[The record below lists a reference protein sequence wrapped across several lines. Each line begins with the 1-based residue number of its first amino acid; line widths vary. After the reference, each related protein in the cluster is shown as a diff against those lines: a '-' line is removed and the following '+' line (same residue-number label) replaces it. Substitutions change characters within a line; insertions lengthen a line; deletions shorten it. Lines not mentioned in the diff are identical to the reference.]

1 MDKEKLPIKFFA
13 PREVDELLVEGG
25 GNKDKPKWVLT
36 GDKLERRATK
46 LASSLDKIEK
56 KLSERKIN
64 NSPVPFTFIAK
75 IQEDSTAKSKRS
87 SVTGMLQVGVDGVI
101 GVASNN
107 KLMVCID
114 SLEHLKEI
122 GQRINQYEDNDYAIS
137 CIEDFEEFLPSVSYL
152 DNKCNYKV
160 KLIDYQNYE
169 QNLSLQRLLER
180 TFVKKKIEF
189 KKTEYSE
196 NCYIYNIKQISKT
209 QLDELENSEI
219 FDAIFSVEPMPRYI
233 AILDI
238 LEDDDTI
245 PVKKPIDGKAY
256 TIVGILDNGIEKI
269 PNLKPWIVD
278 RWSPYPDSSISATH
292 GTFVA
297 GVALEGDECE
307 GKTWVGHKGL
317 KLFDAAVFP
326 DTDKEGLEEDE
337 LIENIKD
344 VIKQFHKQVKIWNL
358 SISITREVSDS
369 KFSDF
374 AIALDSLQEK
384 YDVLICKS
392 AGNCSNFMK
401 NLPKGRIHEG
411 ADSVLSLVVGSI
423 AHKKGKNDYA
433 DINNPSPFSRIG
445 PGPEYIIKPEVSHYG
460 GNAGIDAQGNLVTSG
475 VKSFGKD
482 GKMAQAVGTSFAT
495 PRITSLAAGIQQE
508 LNEEFDALLLKA
520 LIIHSSSYPSEMT
533 VPNLERTKQV
543 GFGIPKTVSE
553 IIYNSPHEA
562 TLILRDDLAK
572 GEKIDIM
579 DFPMPQ
585 CLIKDG
591 LYTGQVFVTLV
602 YAPVLSPSQGI
613 EYCQSNLDVKFGSY
627 DEKQARDTSV
637 VTC

>member
-245 PVKKPIDGKAY
+245 PVKKPIHHH
-256 TIVGILDNGIEKI
+256 I
-269 PNLKPWIVD
+269 
-278 RWSPYPDSSISATH
+278 
-292 GTFVA
+292 
-297 GVALEGDECE
+297 
-307 GKTWVGHKGL
+307 
-317 KLFDAAVFP
+317 
-326 DTDKEGLEEDE
+326 
-337 LIENIKD
+337 
-344 VIKQFHKQVKIWNL
+344 
-358 SISITREVSDS
+358 
-369 KFSDF
+369 
-374 AIALDSLQEK
+374 
-384 YDVLICKS
+384 
-392 AGNCSNFMK
+392 
-401 NLPKGRIHEG
+401 
-411 ADSVLSLVVGSI
+411 
-423 AHKKGKNDYA
+423 
-433 DINNPSPFSRIG
+433 
-445 PGPEYIIKPEVSHYG
+445 
-460 GNAGIDAQGNLVTSG
+460 
-475 VKSFGKD
+475 
-482 GKMAQAVGTSFAT
+482 
-495 PRITSLAAGIQQE
+495 
-508 LNEEFDALLLKA
+508 
-520 LIIHSSSYPSEMT
+520 
-533 VPNLERTKQV
+533 
-543 GFGIPKTVSE
+543 
-553 IIYNSPHEA
+553 
-562 TLILRDDLAK
+562 LAK
-572 GEKIDIM
+572 
-579 DFPMPQ
+579 
-585 CLIKDG
+585 
-591 LYTGQVFVTLV
+591 
-602 YAPVLSPSQGI
+602 
-613 EYCQSNLDVKFGSY
+613 
-627 DEKQARDTSV
+627 
-637 VTC
+637 